1 VKRPVEQEK
10 AMRRSALFAIAMLL
24 MSLASLPL
32 RADPIADFYRGKTV
46 YVIIGYGAGGGYDL
60 YGRLAAEFLGRHIPG
75 SPVIVPQNMPG
86 AGSFKAAQY
95 LYSAAPRDGTY
106 LGSVAQSVA
115 LDTATADNPALDAT
129 KLPYIGRLT
138 SNVDTGVASLQSGL
152 HSFDD
157 VRNRTVAIGT
167 SGGASTAV
175 LYPAALNG
183 FAGAKFK
190 LVKGYQGVA
199 DVLVALER
207 GEVEAAGAV
216 GIPILLARHPDWLTG
231 GATILYQ
238 AALKRSHLIPNVPT
252 LPELGLT
259 DEGKT
264 VLQAIASTAEI
275 GRSILTTPGVPP
287 ERLAA
292 LRKAFQDMVTDP
304 QLLASCQQRNIT
316 LDPGS
321 GEEMDAIVAQTMQI
335 PKAVVMKIPPLLN
348 Q

>member
-1 VKRPVEQEK
+1 MNRKG
-10 AMRRSALFAIAMLL
+10 LAIALLL
-24 MSLASLPL
+24 MAVACDAA
-32 RADPIADFYRGKTV
+32 RADPVADFYRGQPVTM
-46 YVIIGYGAGGGYDL
+46 IIGYGAGGGYAL

-75 SPVIVPQNMPG
+75 SPTIVPQNMPG

-95 LYSAAPRDGTY
+95 LYSAAPKDGTY
-106 LGSVAQSVA
+106 LGSVAQTIA
-115 LDTATADNPALDAT
+115 LDTAMADDPALDAT

-138 SNVDTGVASLQSGL
+138 SNVDTGVASLQSGI

-157 VRNRTVAIGT
+157 VRKKSYAVGT

-175 LYPAALNG
+175 VYPAALNG
-183 FAGAKFK
+183 FAGARFK

-199 DVLVALER
+199 DVVLALER
-207 GEVEAAGAV
+207 GEVEVGGAV
-216 GIPILLARHPDWLTG
+216 GLPLVLARHPDWLKG
-231 GATILYQ
+231 GATIIYQ
-238 AALKRSHLIPNVPT
+238 AALTRDHLIPDVPT

-264 VLQAIASTAEI
+264 VLRAIAATAEI

-292 LRKAFQDMVTDP
+292 LRKAFQDMVEDP
-304 QLLASCQQRNIT
+304 EFVAACDKRNVMLAPAT
-316 LDPGS
+316 
-321 GEEMDAIVAQTMQI
+321 GEEMDAIVAQTMRI
-335 PKAVVMKIPPLLN
+335 PKEVVMKIPPLLK